1 MSDRKIVVFDI
12 IGTCFSLEKP
22 RMQLIELGTP
32 RYALELW
39 FATSLRDAFAF
50 SHAGQ
55 YQPLKE
61 ILQAE
66 LPRTL
71 HLLNIDLNDAQQ
83 KQVIATLSELELQP
97 TVKSALQ
104 ILSEAGYQ
112 IVALTNG
119 SEKSTLNL
127 LERAGVQQYFTEVYS
142 CDAIAVTKPYQDVY
156 KMIPTDDLTKVWLV
170 AAHAW
175 DIAGAIGVGMKTAF
189 VKQLEKDYLKVYP
202 QPQIVAENLAD
213 AAQQIVKVANQ

>member
-1 MSDRKIVVFDI
+1 MSDKRTVVFDI

-22 RMQLIELGTP
+22 RMQLIELGAP

-39 FATSLRDAFAF
+39 FASSLRDAFAF
-50 SHAGQ
+50 SHGGE
-55 YQPLKE
+55 YRPLKE
-61 ILQAE
+61 ILEAE

-71 HLLNIDLNDAQQ
+71 HLLGIEPKEAQQ
-83 KQVIATLSELELQP
+83 QVIATLSELELQP
-97 TVKSALQ
+97 TAKEALQ
-104 ILSEAGYQ
+104 IFNKAGWK

-119 SEKSTLNL
+119 SEQATFNL
-127 LERAGVQQYFTEVYS
+127 LEKAGVKQYFAEVYS
-142 CDAIAVTKPYQDVY
+142 CDAIAVTKPHPDVY

-175 DIAGAIGVGMKTAF
+175 DIAGAISIGMKTAF
-189 VKQLEKDYLKVYP
+189 VKQLEKDYLEVYP

-213 AAQQIVKVANQ
+213 AARQIINAAD

>member
-1 MSDRKIVVFDI
+1 MSDKGIVVFDI

-22 RMQLIELGTP
+22 RMQLIELGAP
-32 RYALELW
+32 SYALELW

-71 HLLNIDLNDAQQ
+71 QLLDIDLNEAQQ
-83 KQVIATLSELELQP
+83 KQVIATMSELELQP
-97 TVKSALQ
+97 TAKEALQ
-104 ILSEAGYQ
+104 IITKAGYK

-127 LERAGVQQYFTEVYS
+127 LERAGVKQYFAEVYS
-142 CDAIAVTKPYQDVY
+142 CDAISVTKPHQDVY
-156 KMIPTDDLTKVWLV
+156 KMIPTDDLTKDWLV

-175 DIAGAIGVGMKTAF
+175 DIAGAIATGIKTAF

-213 AAQQIVKVANQ
+213 AAQQIVDAAN